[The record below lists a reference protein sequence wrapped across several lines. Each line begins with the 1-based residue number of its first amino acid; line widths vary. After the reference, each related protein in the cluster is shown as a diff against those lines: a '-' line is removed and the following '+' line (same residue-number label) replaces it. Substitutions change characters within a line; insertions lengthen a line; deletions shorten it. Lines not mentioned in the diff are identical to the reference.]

1 MGRVR
6 TKTVKRAA
14 RQLIEKYYHKLTL
27 DFHLNKKILD
37 SVADVSTKRLRNKIA
52 GFTTHLM
59 RRIQKGPVRGISLKI
74 QEEERERLYN
84 IAPKNSRVTME
95 REVVQAEKDVVD
107 MLKTLGFNKL
117 VDSKYVTERQL
128 GEQ

>member
-1 MGRVR
+1 
-6 TKTVKRAA
+6 
-14 RQLIEKYYHKLTL
+14 
-27 DFHLNKKILD
+27 
-37 SVADVSTKRLRNKIA
+37 
-52 GFTTHLM
+52 M